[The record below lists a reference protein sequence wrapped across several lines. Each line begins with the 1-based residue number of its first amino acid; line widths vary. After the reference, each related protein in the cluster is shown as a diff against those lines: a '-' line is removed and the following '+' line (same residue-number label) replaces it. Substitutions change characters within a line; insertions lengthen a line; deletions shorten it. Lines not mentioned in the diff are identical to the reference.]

1 MIDNQKAITIM
12 KIVMVMGLCLIL
24 LGHYL
29 LSYTSF
35 PETYGITG
43 LVISGGMMAIG
54 LIMSLP
60 TKMYLTFIFV
70 KTENERK
77 EREKLAK
84 QEAEKNR

>member
-1 MIDNQKAITIM
+1 MTNDNAIKIM
-12 KIVMVMGLCLIL
+12 KIVMVLGLCLIL

-35 PETYGITG
+35 PETYGIKG

-60 TKMYLTFIFV
+60 TKMYLTFIWV
-70 KTENERK
+70 KGENDRK
-77 EREKLAK
+77 EQEK
-84 QEAEKNR
+84 AEQQTSQLNQ